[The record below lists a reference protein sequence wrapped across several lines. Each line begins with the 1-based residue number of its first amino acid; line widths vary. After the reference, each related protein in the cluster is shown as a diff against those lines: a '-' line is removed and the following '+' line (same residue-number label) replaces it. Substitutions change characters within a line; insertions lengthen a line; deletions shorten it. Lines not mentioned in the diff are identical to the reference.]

1 MAADLVKTIK
11 EQLVQKQMQRD
22 QSFVALQQVEQ
33 SANELRQRILVLD
46 GALIQLRELDTFI
59 ERSDANI

>member
-1 MAADLVKTIK
+1 MDSIGKTIK
-11 EQLVQKQMQRD
+11 DQIVQKQMQRD

-46 GALIQLRELDTFI
+46 GALLQLRELDALIVPETQK
-59 ERSDANI
+59 